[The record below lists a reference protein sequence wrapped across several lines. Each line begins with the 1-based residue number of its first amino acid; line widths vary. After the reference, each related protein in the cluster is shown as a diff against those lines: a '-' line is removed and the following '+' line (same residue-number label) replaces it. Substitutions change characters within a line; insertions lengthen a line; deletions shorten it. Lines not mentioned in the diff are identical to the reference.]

1 MKNNGKLR
9 ITTPSE
15 LEVVVTRAFDAPRS
29 LVFDALTRPELL
41 KRWYGPAGWALVICE
56 IDLKVGGAFRLVSRR
71 ADGKDIGQC
80 GVYLEI
86 AAPERL
92 VNTEWWEDWNPGEVL
107 VTTVLLRGGRQD
119 PVATPRSTRRGG
131 SRHNSEIGLE
141 KGATGA
147 LYDKPTSTWRRLRQV
162 EAGSRLG
169 FGMQTAPN
177 RPLPST

>member
-1 MKNNGKLR
+1 MKSNGTLQIR
-9 ITTPSE
+9 TPSE
-15 LEVVVTRAFDAPRS
+15 LEVVVTRAFDAPRR

-41 KRWYGPAGWALVICE
+41 KRWYGPVGWSLVVCE

-107 VTTVLLRGGRQD
+107 VTTVLLEQD
-119 PVATPRSTRRGG
+119 GKTLLTNTSVYPSQEVRDIILKS
-131 SRHNSEIGLE
+131 GLE
-141 KGATGA
+141 KGATE
-147 LYDKPTSTWRRLRQV
+147 LYAKLDEYLASIASP
-162 EAGSRLG
+162 
-169 FGMQTAPN
+169 
-177 RPLPST
+177 